1 MVALGVLVAKESGLE
16 IGAVRA
22 TAMYTGRKELGWGS
36 PAITNM
42 ASAARRTKKT
52 TRRLGVESSET
63 RAHIIKLA
71 ARIIRDEGCAAVT
84 ARRLAE
90 DLGLK
95 RQIVH
100 YYFGTIED
108 LLIAVIR
115 RSVGK
120 MHEQVKQQLESEEP
134 LRVIYQLG
142 NSMTSALFEF
152 SAMAMRRKA
161 IKAEMQRYMV
171 EFRKI
176 QAAAVQRHLDRRGI
190 VPNIPPTAMAFV
202 LNSVAHTL
210 AFEAALGVTEGHSET
225 RALMEE
231 WLQGFAQVG
240 DWSARAEATPARVRS
255 VASANN

>member
-1 MVALGVLVAKESGLE
+1 MK
-16 IGAVRA
+16 
-22 TAMYTGRKELGWGS
+22 
-36 PAITNM
+36 
-42 ASAARRTKKT
+42 KKT

-63 RAHIIKLA
+63 RAQLIKLA
-71 ARIIRDEGCAAVT
+71 ARLIRDEGCAAVT

-120 MHEQVKQQLESEEP
+120 VHERVKQQLEADDP
-134 LRVIYQLG
+134 LQAIFQLS
-142 NSMTSALFEF
+142 NIATSSLFEF
-152 SAMAMRRKA
+152 SALAMRSKA
-161 IKAEMQRYMV
+161 IKAEMQRYMD

-176 QAAAVQRHLDRRGI
+176 QAEAIARHLEKRGI
-190 VPNIPPTAMAFV
+190 TPSIAPTATAFV
-202 LNSVAHTL
+202 INCVAYTL
-210 AFEAALGVTEGHSET
+210 AVESSLGVTEGHSET

-231 WLQGFAQVG
+231 WLQAFARSGQWTVRG
-240 DWSARAEATPARVRS
+240 ESPSKMRAVAARKK
-255 VASANN
+255 